1 MNTTTATDVQDRSS
15 EAVELIDAWLS
26 EHAWWADAR
35 SIDFA
40 LDVRAVLSESE
51 DADTVDE
58 DASPSE
64 EDLTSVG
71 AAD

>member
-1 MNTTTATDVQDRSS
+1 MNTTTETDVQDRST
-15 EAVELIDAWLS
+15 EAVAFIDAWLN

-40 LDVRAVLSESE
+40 LDVRRVLS
-51 DADTVDE
+51 DAEEAQIDE
-58 DASPSE
+58 D
-64 EDLTSVG
+64 DLTSVG

>member
-1 MNTTTATDVQDRSS
+1 MNTTTEAEIQNRST
-15 EAVELIDAWLS
+15 EAVAFIDAWLN

-40 LDVRAVLSESE
+40 LDVRRVLS
-51 DADTVDE
+51 DAE
-58 DASPSE
+58 QEQIE
-64 EDLTSVG
+64 EGDLTSVG